1 MNEMTKGMRKT
12 TPIIATSPAMI
23 NTNEVQPNS
32 FRTERRISPKEPV
45 QLASSALVHQQESIF
60 ASPFSSDLSIK
71 LVGDVAVACSITF
84 GIAPILSVI
93 DKAIVQKAAG
103 THSIVQSSL
112 ESVVNI
118 ARNPV
123 GFIKSP
129 VFLLMWGVYAATY
142 TTGKFYNILE
152 FFRPIVLYALFQNR
166 ISCHFIF
173 LIEHYII
180 ICSKLSK
187 DHRRTQGTKSNCIE

>member
-1 MNEMTKGMRKT
+1 MDEMTKGMRET
-12 TPIIATSPAMI
+12 TSIIATSPAMI

-32 FRTERRISPKEPV
+32 FRTERRISPEEPV
-45 QLASSALVHQQESIF
+45 QLASSAVVHQQESIF
-60 ASPFSSDLSIK
+60 AAPFSSDLSIK

-142 TTGKFYNILE
+142 TTGKFCNIME
-152 FFRPIVLYALFQNR
+152 FFRSIVLFL
-166 ISCHFIF
+166 HFF
-173 LIEHYII
+173 
-180 ICSKLSK
+180 
-187 DHRRTQGTKSNCIE
+187 